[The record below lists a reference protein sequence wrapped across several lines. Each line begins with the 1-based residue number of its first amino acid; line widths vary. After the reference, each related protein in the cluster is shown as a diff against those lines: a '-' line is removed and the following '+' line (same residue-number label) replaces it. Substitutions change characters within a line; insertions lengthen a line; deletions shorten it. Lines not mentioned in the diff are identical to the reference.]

1 MFNLWVQLKV
11 TDKFTA
17 AQWAEIEGG
26 HEMTPTKEEPFSF
39 LKDIHESRMT
49 KDNGSS
55 RKLTYTDC
63 GERMYLT
70 LLALETMRQYPDFQG
85 YVYRYM
91 KKTSGFGLYKF
102 YRVMGT
108 DLYNFIYFLVG
119 DDSAQS
125 KLKDPDAAKKLK
137 ANTRLPTADINR
149 YIEALAQNRNPSAI
163 NQMFMKIETAINV
176 SNADY
181 KAIRRNLVNFSR
193 LTKAEKRLVST
204 RLIFAVRA
212 KLRSSDIIEDFEKF
226 ASIKDLE
233 KASVIDPEP
242 TVSRPDIAT
251 KPGDLALYRY
261 LVGDK
266 NLALTKKFL
275 EAAKDGK
282 AASSNMVQ
290 AYLPAIEMID
300 DIVQAGPGF
309 VQQLRVLHKRAQKR

>member
-1 MFNLWVQLKV
+1 M
-11 TDKFTA
+11 TEKFTA

-26 HEMTPTKEEPFSF
+26 HEMTPAKEEPFAF

-55 RKLTYTDC
+55 QKLTYTDC
-63 GERMYLT
+63 GERAYLT
-70 LLALETMRQYPDFQG
+70 LLALEAMRNYPDFKG
-85 YVYRYM
+85 YVQRYC
-91 KKTSGFGLYKF
+91 KKTSGFELYKS
-102 YRVMGT
+102 YRIMGT

-119 DDSAQS
+119 DTGAQA
-125 KLKDPDAAKKLK
+125 KLKDPQSAIKLAAKTKM
-137 ANTRLPTADINR
+137 PTSAINR
-149 YIEALAQNRNPSAI
+149 YIRSLAAGTTPTQVNS
-163 NQMFMKIETAINV
+163 MFMAIESAINV

-181 KAIRRNLVNFSR
+181 KAVRRSLANFGR

-226 ASIKDLE
+226 ASIKNLE

-282 AASSNMVQ
+282 AASGMMVQ

-300 DIVQAGPGF
+300 DIVQGGPAM
-309 VQQLRVLHKRAQKR
+309 VQQLRALHKRAKRS

>member
-1 MFNLWVQLKV
+1 M
-11 TDKFTA
+11 TEKFTA

-26 HEMTPTKEEPFSF
+26 HEITPTKEEPFSF

-49 KDNGSS
+49 KDNGNAK
-55 RKLTYTDC
+55 KLTYTDC
-63 GERMYLT
+63 GERAYLT
-70 LLALETMRQYPDFQG
+70 LLALETMRQYPDFQA
-85 YVYRYM
+85 YVQRYA
-91 KKTSGFGLYKF
+91 KKTAGFELYKT
-102 YRVMGT
+102 YRIMGT

-119 DDSAQS
+119 DSGAQD
-125 KLKDPDAAKKLK
+125 KLKDPESARRMRAGTK
-137 ANTRLPTADINR
+137 LPTAAINR
-149 YIEALAQNRNPSAI
+149 YINAIAQGKQPSQVNA
-163 NQMFMKIETAINV
+163 MFMAIESALKV
-176 SNADY
+176 SNSDY
-181 KAIRRNLVNFSR
+181 KAIRRNLMNFAR
-193 LTKAEKRLVST
+193 LTKAEKRLIST

-226 ASIKDLE
+226 AAVKNLE

-251 KPGDLALYRY
+251 KPSDLALYRY

-282 AASSNMVQ
+282 AASGMMVQ

-300 DIVQAGPGF
+300 DIVQGGPAM
-309 VQQLRVLHKRAQKR
+309 VQQLRALHKRAKKS